1 MNSGHL
7 EFIKSTL
14 LSAESEYKNQGREGR
29 TKNYKKCTGRENVT
43 WKKNWKNIFLSN
55 LQSHVISAGGIEG
68 REKKQL
74 FIRLSIIL
82 PLALIFYAQTES
94 ISFSIPEL
102 NIFLETN
109 WARHLIIAIV
119 VLWLCC
125 SPYRK
130 SCCNGSWIEL
140 LFNLVPIEIVL
151 MLNLAQWN
159 FVVFVIVSMILIA
172 SELLLFI
179 KLKNEEKKF
188 RITNRSHRAY
198 KTLYRRCMVAIMAVC
213 LIPGLPFLLSHGMS
227 APTYQAEQELPELYS
242 TSDSEEGNGTAE
254 TKSDTYQNKKL
265 WNCFKEKN
273 WKKYS
278 LQKKLD
284 VMQELTNFETRL
296 LRIPDININ
305 AGMIGAYT
313 LGYYNDETNEIFINT
328 KHLDRSSV
336 EECIG
341 TICHEVR
348 HSLQYQIVKSV
359 DWNNSIFQT
368 PYFDELRSWRDNQ
381 ESYKNVWVYGVQEYE
396 DQPLETD
403 ARNYEKN
410 ETAKIMSYVRD

>member
-7 EFIKSTL
+7 EFIKSTR

-29 TKNYKKCTGRENVT
+29 TQNYKKCTGRKNAT
-43 WKKNWKNIFLSN
+43 WKKNWKNVFLSN
-55 LQSHVISAGGIEG
+55 LQSHVISASGIEG

-179 KLKNEEKKF
+179 KLKKF

-198 KTLYRRCMVAIMAVC
+198 KTIYRRCMVAIMAVC

-254 TKSDTYQNKKL
+254 TKSDTYQNNKL

-278 LQKKLD
+278 LQKKLA
-284 VMQELTNFETRL
+284 VLQQLTNFETRL
-296 LRIPDININ
+296 LRIPAININ